1 MQLIFATQ
9 NKNKVHEIQCQLKKE
24 FKISTLEALNH
35 HEDLEETQDTLEGNA
50 LQKSNFIWEKY
61 GLNVFADDTG
71 LEVEALNGAPGVYS
85 ARYAGQAKSFQ
96 DNIDKLLKN
105 MESYTNRKARFRT
118 IISLIIEGEKHF
130 FEGICEGEI
139 TYTQSGEEGFGYDP
153 IFKPKGYEETFAEM
167 DLELKN
173 KIGHRGKAVEKLVEF
188 LNSQMTITKD

>member
-1 MQLIFATQ
+1 MELVFATQ
-9 NKNKVHEIQCQLKKE
+9 NQNKVEEIQGGINNAHVKIKSLKD
-24 FKISTLEALNH
+24 LNVQD
-35 HEDLEETQDTLEGNA
+35 ELEETQDTLEGNA

-139 TYTQSGEEGFGYDP
+139 TNFRAGHEGFGYDP
-153 IFKPKGYEETFAEM
+153 VFIPKGYEKTFAEM
-167 DLELKN
+167 PLSMKN
-173 KIGHRGKAVEKLVEF
+173 KISHRAKALKGLISF
-188 LNSQMTITKD
+188 INSL